1 MAQTKHVTLSA
12 VVVAT
17 VTLETNAGRIEV
29 LNRDGTAEVWFTT
42 DNSTPVAEADDVH
55 IVPQAMTA
63 VEVSD
68 ETSGQ
73 NTVVKLLCTTTQRI
87 SVRAL

>member
-1 MAQTKHVTLSA
+1 MAQTKHVTLVGGIVS
-12 VVVAT
+12 T

-29 LNRDGTAEVWFTT
+29 CNRDGTADVWFTT
-42 DNSTPVAEADDVH
+42 DGTTPVAEADDVH
-55 IVPQAMTA
+55 IMPIGNATI
-63 VEVSD
+63 EVAD

-73 NTVVKLLCTTTQRI
+73 NSTIKLLCAAAQRI

>member
-1 MAQTKHVTLSA
+1 MAQTKHVTLVGG
-12 VVVAT
+12 VVST

-42 DNSTPVAEADDVH
+42 DKTIPVAEADDIH
-55 IVPQAMTA
+55 ILPQAVTA

-68 ETSGQ
+68 ETSGE
-73 NTVVKLLCTTTQRI
+73 NSTIKLLCAIAQRV

>member
-1 MAQTKHVTLSA
+1 MAASRHVTLVADA
-12 VVVAT
+12 VTT
-17 VTLETNAGRIEV
+17 VNLPTNAGRVEV

-42 DNSTPVAEADDVH
+42 DGTTPTADGDDAHV
-55 IVPQAMTA
+55 VPAA
-63 VEVSD
+63 ISSVEVSD

-73 NTVVKLLCTTTQRI
+73 TSVVKLLCAAAQRV